1 VHDDDPLNKQP
12 KRALDTDE
20 IAIMGEVASVFRV
33 GLLGQLTVTVWFGR
47 PDKAAALVLS
57 RISDDCIARM
67 HGEQGSSVHLVNA
80 RVKLPDADARDVLA
94 QIMKNSGNAVACAAV
109 VVDGGGFWASALR
122 SFITG
127 LRVLAPG
134 TVDLHA
140 YASIQEVLAWLPAE
154 HHKRTGKTLAVE
166 QVERLLSLGK
176 TWQDQEAL
184 SSRD

>member
-1 VHDDDPLNKQP
+1 VHDDDLLGKTPN
-12 KRALDTDE
+12 RAPDTDE

-33 GLLGQLTVTVWFGR
+33 GLLGQLTVTVWFAR
-47 PDKAAALVLS
+47 PDKAAALTLS
-57 RISDDCIARM
+57 RVSDDCIARM
-67 HGEQGSSVHLVNA
+67 RGELGSSVHMVNA
-80 RVKLPDADARDVLA
+80 RVKLPDAETRDVLA
-94 QIMKNSGNAVACAAV
+94 QIMKNTGNALACAAV
-109 VVDGGGFWASALR
+109 IVDGGGFWASALR
-122 SFITG
+122 SFVTG

-176 TWQDQEAL
+176 SWQEQDAL
-184 SSRD
+184 SSRA